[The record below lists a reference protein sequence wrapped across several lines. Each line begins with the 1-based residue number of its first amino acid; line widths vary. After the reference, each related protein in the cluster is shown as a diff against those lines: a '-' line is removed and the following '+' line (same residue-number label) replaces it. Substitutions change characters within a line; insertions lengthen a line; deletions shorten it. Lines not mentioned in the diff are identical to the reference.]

1 VATNRKPQNRPT
13 IDLSSTG
20 VDVLSPA
27 PNDTDIVMAG
37 DVLSFQLNLSVTSQ
51 VMAAADAR
59 QRARGGAPPH
69 RERRERH
76 PVHAINGT
84 ATSLPAEVP
93 VAIEGERARLRRPRE
108 PGRGSRA
115 GDLGR

>member
-1 VATNRKPQNRPT
+1 MATTRKPQNLPT

-37 DVLSFQLNLSVTSQ
+37 DVLSLQLNLSVTRQ
-51 VMAAADAR
+51 VIVAADVR
-59 QRARGGAPPH
+59 ERARGGALPH
-69 RERRERH
+69 RERRGRQ
-76 PVHAINGT
+76 PVHAMNGT
-84 ATSLPAEVP
+84 ATSLPAEAP
-93 VAIEGERARLRRPRE
+93 VAIEEGARLGRPGEPRRA
-108 PGRGSRA
+108 SRA